1 MWLTPST
8 PTPVTPLPYSLLSHL
23 ECVCCQQLY
32 EADRLH
38 NTCACGSP
46 LFARY
51 DLSAVAQALTPA
63 DLAQRS
69 SPTLWRYHELLPVR
83 EPTQIVSLGEGFTPL
98 YPLPRLARTLGV
110 GQLWLKDEGRNPG
123 DTFKARGAAVGISR
137 AIALGAKKLA
147 IATNGNAGEAWALY
161 AARAGIPI
169 TVLMP
174 QDANPVSQRLCA
186 FTGAETYLVQ
196 GLISDAGQWIQQH
209 FQPQGWFDVSTLKE
223 PYRLE
228 GKKTMGY
235 EIVEQLGWQFPD
247 AILFPTGGGIAI
259 VAMYKAFLELQALG
273 WVAGTLPRLIAVQ
286 AEGCAPIVQ
295 AFHAQATV
303 SEYCEHAHTFA
314 MGLRVP
320 KSFGDFMVLA
330 ALYATQGYAI
340 AVSDAEI
347 AAAIPQTLQT
357 EGVFLCPEAAAVIPA
372 VQTLAR
378 KGILQPDD
386 RVVLLGSG
394 SGLKYPDLMP
404 APDLKVLPRRP

>member
-1 MWLTPST
+1 M
-8 PTPVTPLPYSLLSHL
+8 TPLPYSLLSHL
-23 ECVCCQQLY
+23 ECARCQQQY
-32 EADRLH
+32 DAERLH
-38 NTCACGSP
+38 NICACGSP
-46 LFARY
+46 LLARY

-63 DLAQRS
+63 NLAQRT

-83 EPTQIVSLGEGFTPL
+83 EPTQVVSLGEGFTPL
-98 YPLPRLARTLGV
+98 SPLPRLAQSLGV
-110 GQLWLKDEGRNPG
+110 GQLWLKDEGMNPG
-123 DTFKARGAAVGISR
+123 DTFKARGATVGISR
-137 AIALGAKKLA
+137 AIALGAAKLA

-161 AARAGIPI
+161 AARAGIPL

-174 QDANPVSQRLCA
+174 QDANPLSQRLCA

-247 AILFPTGGGIAI
+247 AIVFPTGGGIAI
-259 VAMYKAFLELQALG
+259 AAMYKAFQELQTLG
-273 WVAGTLPRLIAVQ
+273 WVKGTLPRLIAVQ

-295 AFHAQATV
+295 AFHAQAAV
-303 SEYCEHAHTFA
+303 SEYCENAHTFA
-314 MGLRVP
+314 TGLRVP

-347 AAAIPQTLQT
+347 AAAIPQALQV

-394 SGLKYPDLMP
+394 SGLKYPDLIP
-404 APDLKVLPRRP
+404 VPDLKILPRRP